1 MESILFTLSRSHNIS
16 DVWSR
21 LEESFVVYKNQQV
34 IRNGLDEER
43 LPELSDTSTQSK
55 DMATIPTTQEELSDD
70 KDDEAIVCLGK
81 NKFCWQPHITIAKL
95 KQYKIHFHHFVPW
108 SLGLNGH
115 YTIYRGFHH
124 QYLIHTCHC

>member
-1 MESILFTLSRSHNIS
+1 MMESILFTLSRSHNIS

-43 LPELSDTSTQSK
+43 LPELSDTSTQNK

-81 NKFCWQPHITIAKL
+81 NKFLLTASHNN
-95 KQYKIHFHHFVPW
+95 
-108 SLGLNGH
+108 S
-115 YTIYRGFHH
+115 
-124 QYLIHTCHC
+124 

>member
-55 DMATIPTTQEELSDD
+55 DMATIPTTQEDLSDD

-81 NKFCWQPHITIAKL
+81 NMFLLTASHNN
-95 KQYKIHFHHFVPW
+95 
-108 SLGLNGH
+108 S
-115 YTIYRGFHH
+115 
-124 QYLIHTCHC
+124 